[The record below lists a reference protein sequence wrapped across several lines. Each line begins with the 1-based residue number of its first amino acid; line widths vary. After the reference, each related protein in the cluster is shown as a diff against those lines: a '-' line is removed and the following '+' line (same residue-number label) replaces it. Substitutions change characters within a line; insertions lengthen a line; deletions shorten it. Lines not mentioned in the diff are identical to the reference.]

1 MVQDVQIHFQK
12 LKDKLWTYPGM
23 DAGMKMLQGFPEE
36 ISFEFFFLIGLFQT
50 YKDNQVTDVLSD
62 FSVFLHF
69 SHSMQLPCLRF
80 PDNSLVCFASSP
92 SSQ

>member
-36 ISFEFFFLIGLFQT
+36 ISFEFFF
-50 YKDNQVTDVLSD
+50 
-62 FSVFLHF
+62 
-69 SHSMQLPCLRF
+69 
-80 PDNSLVCFASSP
+80 
-92 SSQ
+92 